1 MMSVY
6 VGIDVSKQTLD
17 VATYPIAQSL
27 HVSNTATGHQQLHKW
42 LQQHDEVVQIA
53 LEATGRYGEAV
64 RDFLVA
70 EGYAVSYLNPR
81 QIHAF
86 AQIELHHHK
95 TDRQDAQLIA
105 RYCAL
110 FEPDLYRPRPT
121 LRKRLQQRSRRLD
134 QLKKMR
140 QQEINRLQSGLQD
153 TFVREQIETV
163 IAYFD
168 SLIQQTQQAIHTMI
182 ASDDALTAQQRLL
195 CSIPGIGKTTAD
207 LILAEIDIDNF
218 DDARQLAAYIGITPQ
233 HFESGTSVKKRAAIS
248 KQGNARLRCGLYMPA
263 IVAKRYNPA
272 CQRLAARLTDKRKH
286 GKVIVIAVMRKL
298 VHQVYGILNSGRPFD
313 PNFEQIA

>member
-1 MMSVY
+1 MSVY
-6 VGIDVSKQTLD
+6 VGIDVSKHTLD
-17 VATYPIAQSL
+17 IATYPT
-27 HVSNTATGHQQLHKW
+27 VSHCRVANTANGHQELHAW
-42 LQQHDEVVQIA
+42 LQQHNEVVQIA

-64 RDFLVA
+64 LDFLVA

-110 FEPDLYRPRPT
+110 FNPDLYRPRPT

-153 TFVREQIETV
+153 SFVRGQIETI

-168 SLIQQTQQAIHTMI
+168 SLIQQTQQAIHDLI
-182 ASDDALTAQQRLL
+182 ASDDTLLRQQGLL

-218 DDARQLAAYIGITPQ
+218 ENARQLAAYIGITPQ

-248 KQGNARLRCGLYMPA
+248 KQGNSRLRCGLYMPA

-272 CQRLAARLTDKRKH
+272 CHGLADRLTDKQKQ

-313 PNFEQIA
+313 PDFEQIA